1 MKRFLSF
8 MMTLVIICG
17 LVISPLGSIE
27 VKAWFSNSDRSYG
40 YWSKSDGKTDENDA
54 SKKGDIVTFSKSG
67 KNSTVLLDASSI
79 DYTTCTVEEFI
90 QKVVNTL
97 NQSVTQDSDKTVLTD
112 VSIDDFMIS
121 RDADGIRNCIVS
133 MAKVSGIYQH
143 NYTDEVALQMHIQYI
158 TPDGNIYTVF
168 LALWAAANGEEIVG
182 ADLLNTIAT
191 AELQDNAWL
200 DSIKNLTDDGAFN
213 SLPEL
218 TILTTDPAA
227 LLEKL
232 LTGYDTIINNAITS
246 LNSKT
251 LNILNSYFRLEV
263 ESLTDSEKQQ
273 ESSEEGKQTRV
284 RKFKVYTTNEYIGH
298 KSEYVG
304 EIVSKVSEFETDTLG
319 KTETLD
325 TTTEILKPSAD
336 KLIEYAN
343 LYANTFSIE
352 ERDVNSSVIKGY
364 NDFVWKY
371 ISTMDSCKF
380 ATEIQSDV
388 DYTADGA
395 TLDRLTPF
403 NVYQYILKASLEF
416 GKANSTGAYVHKVTL
431 TGKSEGSASYEVVLS
446 KGSTGTK
453 IESITKSDGSSL
465 TLASLDPYQYDSLMI
480 TYSQLCSRIKNKQ
493 AYIEEFYNKDIKES
507 RDLSQ
512 VVVDD
517 DMIKDCIEEFETYSY
532 LQSPQGVIDI
542 ARLSN
547 TLMEYTLYHATT
559 TNYDA
564 LSEDNI
570 HYNSVLHNLLDNWGV
585 FGSEPDIQEDRKEK
599 DFSED
604 GKSLL
609 FCDMPSK
616 VGILKDGYK
625 NIADDAVN
633 GDKGFSSIM
642 AILQAQSYVFEALK
656 ESAYGESNGY
666 TPENLA
672 AILENPFQATDAEYE
687 GLGDVINFLQQCHN
701 GSAWDASLAA
711 DAYLKQTT
719 NIWIFRCIIELY
731 DTCQLLDIDP
741 SKGDW
746 STTIREYY
754 ELYTKYPDAFEAMR
768 SSELLYGR
776 GYTGGATIDNPLG
789 VFYSVQGK
797 EMSDKWNIGFANSAL
812 YVPMVTNLYDAG
824 IYEFANTKDKD
835 WIAEFMYKYGFH
847 RKALYISTDPNI
859 VVNNKL
865 NKTSDNGM
873 VVATLKDLL
882 NYERDIQLYIDTS
895 FYNAQHI
902 ENAIGKV
909 DYATLY
915 QYMHDKDITL
925 NVTDQ
930 AALENAQEQANN
942 AEMTFYNED
951 SNNFIDETLNID
963 TKTLLKDDDIVS
975 YSPDV
980 AKNVTHLGETAD
992 DTDSLYDG
1000 YVLSADALTGQ
1011 DSVFT
1016 LYNYTPITSYAVVSA
1031 IYRDVD
1037 IYNELASASKQTRI
1051 VFESSKNILY
1061 AEGTTNKNWI
1071 SYLNYIQLSNLQNQM
1086 NMNVETQLDLE
1097 SPIFI
1102 DIFGNIVTESGFVII
1117 PAASNATLC
1126 GDAWTPYTIAFGTY
1140 MSAGGN
1146 EVLAEDLPKDVFE
1159 WLTAQNIEE
1168 FYGDEAEEEEE
1179 EETVES
1185 LSLDSMG
1192 AGTKGG
1198 WFVYTRDGKLQ
1209 LKNVYLDS
1217 WGLSTL
1223 VNWSTLNANS
1233 NVIQEVFWNNAFFNK
1248 AIKMYNSRTINMVT
1262 EVLRGAPIENI
1273 DYVEEGISGTRSGE
1287 AGIVIA
1293 YALDELLN
1301 TLSSE
1306 DSDFVNSM
1314 TTMPNPAFS
1323 RYLKYV
1329 IYFGIKIILA
1339 LSILVFLIYLFKSG
1353 VKNRL
1358 GFKEVLKLAITVVV
1372 VISAIYILPNS
1383 ITWSYDSANAN
1394 LLSEEAEEILLY
1406 SSMREAEGQQI
1417 GITEV
1422 SKIDEQ
1428 TQLLVQV
1435 DKVTPSWSKILGNAL
1450 LSNEYESF
1458 VDLFDDALSETPYY
1472 GMAGVVQKGSNVYID
1487 VQSIMDSTSIAYNKT
1502 TNTLY
1507 NKNVIRDE
1515 QQYYS
1520 QKAVYATEDIENED
1534 GEIIHEKGDYL
1545 GYTEGSAGTGNTDVD
1560 NPTKEGDGFVRQD
1573 YYAVYSFT
1581 SPYYVI
1587 LDSLIANI
1595 NEYNQT
1601 HNIQTYTA
1609 TIDSKGNVMTYDVA
1623 TPYLT
1628 SDEFLTEG
1636 YDILGLTDALML
1648 ESTLPKFA
1656 YIFDEEDKAKI
1667 KESAWYPAELD
1678 EETIQVRIG
1687 DLYNYAR
1694 SFIIDH
1700 KEVLRHVPDEMLVKV
1715 LAFACSIEY
1724 NKLFKCPYGDS
1735 IALIT
1740 VDNRDIM
1747 RFMLSDF
1754 KGVYSNVSYSF
1765 GRYVYQTSGTVGV
1778 ILAAIL
1784 LVVILITTVIKP
1796 ALIWIL
1802 FIIII
1807 INVIFRHM
1815 LFNKPNQGVEGYFT
1829 GCALFIA
1836 VNYLYAALLKVCF
1849 VVADSN
1855 LSAVTAMLMCIL
1867 VQVSYLLVLGW
1878 LLYVQVKDWRD
1889 GGWNKFG
1896 PSIVAIGDYGR
1907 RMINRGYG
1915 YGRSRRSRN
1924 YHDPYYD
1931 DRYYRRNSRH
1941 ELDGLIHGPN
1951 DEPQAV
1957 YMDER
1962 GRRGRRNRT
1971 YYNGPLSL
1979 EEMRQRDE
1987 ERESS
1992 PYRR

>member
-1 MKRFLSF
+1 MRRFLSF

-17 LVISPLGSIE
+17 LLISPLGSIE
-27 VKAWFSNSDRSYG
+27 VNAENNYEYNSNSYKDYTWDVSYDICTIESNDHSG
-40 YWSKSDGKTDENDA
+40 SSVTKYDVDMSSINNIKMNNIIQTILNKLTVSYSGFIGEDPQTITKLFDSSTLDDLKENDFSPLKDNDSIVSNYDVIVLGDA
-54 SKKGDIVTFSKSG
+54 DADNELYILGRAQCLDTNYEATTYAFGLCCSKGESVFVITEKEGFKDEAP
-67 KNSTVLLDASSI
+67 LYSI
-79 DYTTCTVEEFI
+79 ALA
-90 QKVVNTL
+90 L
-97 NQSVTQDSDKTVLTD
+97 NHYDSDVAARGIGIAMQLTKNGNETH
-112 VSIDDFMIS
+112 S
-121 RDADGIRNCIVS
+121 
-133 MAKVSGIYQH
+133 
-143 NYTDEVALQMHIQYI
+143 NYC
-158 TPDGNIYTVF
+158 
-168 LALWAAANGEEIVG
+168 
-182 ADLLNTIAT
+182 
-191 AELQDNAWL
+191 
-200 DSIKNLTDDGAFN
+200 S
-213 SLPEL
+213 
-218 TILTTDPAA
+218 
-227 LLEKL
+227 
-232 LTGYDTIINNAITS
+232 
-246 LNSKT
+246 
-251 LNILNSYFRLEV
+251 
-263 ESLTDSEKQQ
+263 
-273 ESSEEGKQTRV
+273 SSELFNKMNDTDFINWSSNRI
-284 RKFKVYTTNEYIGH
+284 TNNEEKISGFFDDCFDF
-298 KSEYVG
+298 EYVG
-304 EIVSKVSEFETDTLG
+304 PTTGGFSFNLKGKGEFEGDNINGLTALVATVNGDLVGTDVP
-319 KTETLD
+319 D
-325 TTTEILKPSAD
+325 NS
-336 KLIEYAN
+336 
-343 LYANTFSIE
+343 SIE
-352 ERDVNSSVIKGY
+352 PLVTLAHAYCNVAGMNRNTVAERAEQITS
-364 NDFVWKY
+364 NDFIWQFIKAY
-371 ISTMDSCKF
+371 LQCTAD
-380 ATEIQSDV
+380 TEIQSDV

-395 TLDRLTPF
+395 ALDRLTPF
-403 NVYQYILKASLEF
+403 EIYQYILKASLEF

-431 TGKSEGSASYEVVLS
+431 TGKSEGSASYKVVLS

-453 IESITKSDGSSL
+453 IESITKSDGSKLKL
-465 TLASLDPYQYDSLMI
+465 TSLDPYQYDSLMI
-480 TYSQLCSRIKNKQ
+480 TYTQLCKRIKNKQ

-656 ESAYGESNGY
+656 ESAYGKSNGY

-711 DAYLKQTT
+711 DAYLKKTT

-731 DTCQLLDIDP
+731 DTCQLLGIDP

-1168 FYGDEAEEEEE
+1168 FYGDEAGEEE

-1217 WGLSTL
+1217 WGLSAL

-1323 RYLKYV
+1323 QYLKYV

-1406 SSMREAEGQQI
+1406 SSMRESEGQQI

-1487 VQSIMDSTSIAYNKT
+1487 VQSIMNSTSIAYNKT

-1636 YDILGLTDALML
+1636 YDILGLTDALTL

-1656 YIFDEEDKAKI
+1656 YIFDDEDKAKI
-1667 KESAWYPAELD
+1667 KESAWYPAKLD

-1724 NKLFKCPYGDS
+1724 NKLFKSPYGDS

-1915 YGRSRRSRN
+1915 YGRSRRSHN

-1931 DRYYRRNSRH
+1931 DRYYRRHSRH

-1962 GRRGRRNRT
+1962 GRRGRRNRA

>member
-1 MKRFLSF
+1 MKRILSF
-8 MMTLVIICG
+8 MMTLVIMCG
-17 LVISPLGSIE
+17 LLISPLGSIRVSANSWE
-27 VKAWFSNSDRSYG
+27 GFVFSDKSVKFDGEDSNDTGEHFRYKVEAPIGIGDPSDTVKSSLESFINLFKG
-40 YWSKSDGKTDENDA
+40 CISAESDGSSDKVTLYFEEDSSTLVTELINNSSAFKEVADNKLIRTQTDVVYDKRSDNEIIALVCFNSISKDFKIYTTYVVIGCTTHGTKDKGTGYMFAKSGSSRNIEDYNDVGSLPDCSELSQAAESLAGYMSESEFTTIKANAKTIFNLIYNNPDYMSQFGNLDINSPENLTDMMNILFTIQGSTTQVGRDVKMTVTPNDNYLSGVASEISVKLAESPTDELGPA
-54 SKKGDIVTFSKSG
+54 SETEAKCNTIDSSDIVE
-67 KNSTVLLDASSI
+67 L
-79 DYTTCTVEEFI
+79 
-90 QKVVNTL
+90 
-97 NQSVTQDSDKTVLTD
+97 
-112 VSIDDFMIS
+112 
-121 RDADGIRNCIVS
+121 
-133 MAKVSGIYQH
+133 
-143 NYTDEVALQMHIQYI
+143 
-158 TPDGNIYTVF
+158 GNIYNSYIGSST
-168 LALWAAANGEEIVG
+168 NKEE
-182 ADLLNTIAT
+182 LLNKVNTVST
-191 AELQDNAWL
+191 
-200 DSIKNLTDDGAFN
+200 K
-213 SLPEL
+213 
-218 TILTTDPAA
+218 
-227 LLEKL
+227 
-232 LTGYDTIINNAITS
+232 
-246 LNSKT
+246 
-251 LNILNSYFRLEV
+251 EV
-263 ESLTDSEKQQ
+263 IWDFI
-273 ESSEEGKQTRV
+273 R
-284 RKFKVYTTNEYIGH
+284 
-298 KSEYVG
+298 
-304 EIVSKVSEFETDTLG
+304 IVS
-319 KTETLD
+319 
-325 TTTEILKPSAD
+325 
-336 KLIEYAN
+336 
-343 LYANTFSIE
+343 NTKI
-352 ERDVNSSVIKGY
+352 D
-364 NDFVWKY
+364 
-371 ISTMDSCKF
+371 
-380 ATEIQSDV
+380 TEIQSNV
-388 DYTADGA
+388 DPNASDA
-395 TLDRLTPF
+395 ELDILNVF

-416 GKANSTGAYVHKVTL
+416 GKTTDIGAYVHSVTL
-431 TGKSEGSASYEVVLS
+431 TGKNSSDSYDVVLS
-446 KGSTGTK
+446 AGSTGTK
-453 IESITKSDGSSL
+453 IESITRVDGTKIDTSML
-465 TLASLDPYQYDSLMI
+465 TEYQYDSLMT
-480 TYSQLCSRIKNKQ
+480 TYTKLCNRIPNKQ
-493 AYIEEFYNKDIKES
+493 AYIEEFYNQDIKCTS
-507 RDLSQ
+507 DLSQ
-512 VVVDD
+512 VVVDE

-559 TNYDA
+559 TNYDV
-564 LSEDNI
+564 LSEEHTN
-570 HYNSVLHNLLDNWGV
+570 YNKVLHNLLNNWGA
-585 FGSEPDIQEDRKEK
+585 FGTEPDIQESRKEK

-604 GKSLL
+604 GKTLL

-616 VGILKDGYK
+616 VGILEGGYK
-625 NIADDAVN
+625 NLADDAVN
-633 GDKGFSSIM
+633 GNKGFDSIM

-656 ESAYGESNGY
+656 ESVYGESNGY

-731 DTCQLLDIDP
+731 DTCQLLQIDP

-754 ELYTKYPDAFEAMR
+754 ELYTNYPDAFEAMR

-1179 EETVES
+1179 ETVES

-1217 WGLSTL
+1217 WGLSAL

-1323 RYLKYV
+1323 QYLKYV

-1515 QQYYS
+1515 QQFYS
-1520 QKAVYATEDIENED
+1520 AQSGTDTTESHSGSNVVVKPAGVNE
-1534 GEIIHEKGDYL
+1534 
-1545 GYTEGSAGTGNTDVD
+1545 
-1560 NPTKEGDGFVRQD
+1560 DGFVRQD

-1896 PSIVAIGDYGR
+1896 PSIVAVGDYGR

-1915 YGRSRRSRN
+1915 YGRSRRN
-1924 YHDPYYD
+1924 YNYRDPYYD
-1931 DRYYRRNSRH
+1931 DRYYRRHSRH

-1979 EEMRQRDE
+1979 EEMRRRDE

>member
-17 LVISPLGSIE
+17 LLISPLGSIE
-27 VKAWFSNSDRSYG
+27 VKADTPEV
-40 YWSKSDGKTDENDA
+40 TD
-54 SKKGDIVTFSKSG
+54 
-67 KNSTVLLDASSI
+67 
-79 DYTTCTVEEFI
+79 
-90 QKVVNTL
+90 
-97 NQSVTQDSDKTVLTD
+97 
-112 VSIDDFMIS
+112 
-121 RDADGIRNCIVS
+121 
-133 MAKVSGIYQH
+133 
-143 NYTDEVALQMHIQYI
+143 
-158 TPDGNIYTVF
+158 
-168 LALWAAANGEEIVG
+168 
-182 ADLLNTIAT
+182 
-191 AELQDNAWL
+191 
-200 DSIKNLTDDGAFN
+200 
-213 SLPEL
+213 
-218 TILTTDPAA
+218 
-227 LLEKL
+227 
-232 LTGYDTIINNAITS
+232 
-246 LNSKT
+246 
-251 LNILNSYFRLEV
+251 
-263 ESLTDSEKQQ
+263 
-273 ESSEEGKQTRV
+273 
-284 RKFKVYTTNEYIGH
+284 
-298 KSEYVG
+298 
-304 EIVSKVSEFETDTLG
+304 
-319 KTETLD
+319 
-325 TTTEILKPSAD
+325 
-336 KLIEYAN
+336 
-343 LYANTFSIE
+343 
-352 ERDVNSSVIKGY
+352 
-364 NDFVWKY
+364 WKY
-371 ISTMDSCKF
+371 ISHADWTVGSSFTKSNFDATGFKASNLDTALSVSDFLSEFGTYLNMLSSSPSEWFTENDGSASCRPTSVYNETDLPNASNCLLLWYGTWARGNQKSPWLPLDKSEMSCWLKFGMVDLSSGLPYVVDMYYRSNSEDSDSTVAISYAKNSLTHVTSTEPNDGWYNNCKLL
-380 ATEIQSDV
+380 SDV
-388 DYTADGA
+388 KGHGKYRVDPGVLYNTFYNNDSSVEHMAVNRNSIESTLDYIGTWLFDITASTEGQQVNINVGLNETSYSQSKLQDSEESFSLSDTVIIAGNSTDLPGA
-395 TLDRLTPF
+395 TSTGITKYFSETFNAHLEDETFLEDINKFTGKSNFYTVMKAYNKEFDTNINSNVDPTAGGAELDILNVF

-416 GKANSTGAYVHKVTL
+416 GKTTDIGAYVHKVTL
-431 TGKSEGSASYEVVLS
+431 TGKNSSDSYDIVLGA
-446 KGSTGTK
+446 GSTGTK
-453 IESITKSDGSSL
+453 IESITRADGTKIDTSMLSE
-465 TLASLDPYQYDSLMI
+465 YQYDSLMT
-480 TYSQLCSRIKNKQ
+480 TYTKLCNRIPNKQ
-493 AYIEEFYNKDIKES
+493 AYIEEFYNQDIKCTS
-507 RDLSQ
+507 DLSQ
-512 VVVDD
+512 AVVDE

-559 TNYDA
+559 TNYDV
-564 LSEDNI
+564 LSEEHAN
-570 HYNSVLHNLLDNWGV
+570 YNKVLHNLLNNWGA
-585 FGSEPDIQEDRKEK
+585 FGTEPDIQESRKEK

-616 VGILKDGYK
+616 VGILEGGYK
-625 NIADDAVN
+625 NLAADAVN
-633 GDKGFSSIM
+633 GNKGFDSIM

-656 ESAYGESNGY
+656 ESAYGESSGY
-666 TPENLA
+666 TPENIA

-1061 AEGTTNKNWI
+1061 AEGTTNKNWV

-1168 FYGDEAEEEEE
+1168 FYGDEAGEEE

-1217 WGLSTL
+1217 WGLSAL

-1323 RYLKYV
+1323 QYLKYV

-1724 NKLFKCPYGDS
+1724 NKLFKCPYGDA

-1915 YGRSRRSRN
+1915 YGRSRRSYN

-1931 DRYYRRNSRH
+1931 DRYYRRHSRH
-1941 ELDGLIHGPN
+1941 ELDELIHGPN

-1962 GRRGRRNRT
+1962 GRRGRRNRA

>member
-17 LVISPLGSIE
+17 LLISPLGSIE
-27 VKAWFSNSDRSYG
+27 VRANTNWEGFIFSDKSVKFDGEDSTDSGGHFRYEVVAPIGTGDSADNVKSSLQSFINSF
-40 YWSKSDGKTDENDA
+40 KTCILKESDGKKD
-54 SKKGDIVTFSKSG
+54 KVTLYFEESSSLVTSLIN
-67 KNSTVLLDASSI
+67 NSTAFKDVADNIVVRTQTDVVYDKRNDNEIVALICFNSISKDFKICTTYVVIGCTTHGTKDKGTGYMFAKSISDTRNIGDYDDVGALPDCAELSQALESLAGYMTESEFTTEKADA
-79 DYTTCTVEEFI
+79 DYIFNKTYNNPEYMSQFNNMSTSTP
-90 QKVVNTL
+90 
-97 NQSVTQDSDKTVLTD
+97 DSLTD
-112 VSIDDFMIS
+112 M
-121 RDADGIRNCIVS
+121 
-133 MAKVSGIYQH
+133 
-143 NYTDEVALQMHIQYI
+143 
-158 TPDGNIYTVF
+158 
-168 LALWAAANGEEIVG
+168 
-182 ADLLNTIAT
+182 
-191 AELQDNAWL
+191 
-200 DSIKNLTDDGAFN
+200 
-213 SLPEL
+213 
-218 TILTTDPAA
+218 
-227 LLEKL
+227 
-232 LTGYDTIINNAITS
+232 
-246 LNSKT
+246 
-251 LNILNSYFRLEV
+251 LNILFTVDGVIPQMDRDVEV
-263 ESLTDSEKQQ
+263 TVIPNKKYLSGDDSAIHVKLAELKGD
-273 ESSEEGKQTRV
+273 ELGP
-284 RKFKVYTTNEYIGH
+284 TTNEDT
-298 KSEYVG
+298 KESVCN
-304 EIVSKVSEFETDTLG
+304 EIEDSDIVELG
-319 KTETLD
+319 
-325 TTTEILKPSAD
+325 
-336 KLIEYAN
+336 N
-343 LYANTFSIE
+343 LYTAYINSNT
-352 ERDVNSSVIKGY
+352 DKVALLDKVNSVPKGEVIW
-364 NDFVWKY
+364 DFIRIVANVKL
-371 ISTMDSCKF
+371 D
-380 ATEIQSDV
+380 TEIQSDV

-416 GKANSTGAYVHKVTL
+416 GKANSTGAYIHKVTL

-453 IESITKSDGSSL
+453 IESITKSDGSEL
-465 TLASLDPYQYDSLMI
+465 TLMSLDPYQYDSLMI
-480 TYSQLCSRIKNKQ
+480 TYTQLCKRIKNKQ

-517 DMIKDCIEEFETYSY
+517 DMIKDSIEEFETYSY

-542 ARLSN
+542 ARLSH
-547 TLMEYTLYHATT
+547 TLMEYTMYHATT

-604 GKSLL
+604 GKTLL

-616 VGILKDGYK
+616 VGVLKEGYK

-1061 AEGTTNKNWI
+1061 AEGTTNKNWV

-1179 EETVES
+1179 ETVES

-1217 WGLSTL
+1217 WGLSAL

-1323 RYLKYV
+1323 QYLKYV

-1472 GMAGVVQKGSNVYID
+1472 GMAGVVQKGPNVYID

-1636 YDILGLTDALML
+1636 YDILGLTDALTL

-1878 LLYVQVKDWRD
+1878 LLYAQVKDWRD

-1915 YGRSRRSRN
+1915 YGRSRRNHN
-1924 YHDPYYD
+1924 YQDPYYD
-1931 DRYYRRNSRH
+1931 DRYHRRHSRH

-1962 GRRGRRNRT
+1962 RRRGRRNRT